1 MAVVDLAARRRGP
14 RTCSPGGSLAQPKTV
29 SNEPA
34 PHGNRANLGIYGTAE
49 ASSRRSRIALCYIPR
64 SVIAFSSVSKQC
76 GGQILFIDASFQI
89 NAGEKVGLVGPN
101 GAGKT
106 TVFRMIAGEDQPDDG
121 AVERP
126 RKLSFGYFRQDVGDL
141 AGRTILAETCAG
153 AGEVAVLADELAHL
167 AIRLEA
173 AGEDLDDVVAR
184 FGEVQA
190 RYQDLGGYE
199 LEARALTILH
209 GLGFADA
216 VTGNDVG
223 TLSGGWKMR
232 VALAQILL
240 ARPDL
245 LLLDEP
251 TNYLDLESILW
262 LEGFLRDYAGTVVM
276 TCHDREI
283 MNRVVTK
290 IVEIDGGDLRTY
302 TGNYDFYERMR
313 EIETKRREAEYAR
326 QQARLAKESRF
337 IERFK
342 THVAKASQVQSRIKK
357 LEKVEMVAEPRR
369 IVDKQFEFRTP
380 PRSGDDVIKLESIA
394 KSYGA
399 RVVHAGLTMTVRR
412 NERWAV
418 MGENGAGKSTLLKMI
433 AGALSPDNGSATI
446 GASVSM
452 GYYAQHVMDRLT
464 GDRTVLEELQDHA
477 PNANQGT
484 LRGLA
489 GAFGFQDDDVF
500 KPIRVLSGG
509 ERARLA
515 LAKLLY
521 DAPNLLVL
529 DEPTNHLDIA
539 TKRALVRA
547 LADHEGTLVFVSHD
561 RQFLRAL
568 ANRVLELSSA
578 GPRIYGGSYD
588 EYVASTGREAPGMR
602 AN

>member
-1 MAVVDLAARRRGP
+1 
-14 RTCSPGGSLAQPKTV
+14 
-29 SNEPA
+29 
-34 PHGNRANLGIYGTAE
+34 
-49 ASSRRSRIALCYIPR
+49 
-64 SVIAFSSVSKQC
+64 VIAFSSVSKQY
-76 GGQILFIDASFQI
+76 GGQLLFVDASFQI
-89 NAGEKVGLVGPN
+89 NPGEKVGLVGPN
-101 GAGKT
+101 GAGKS
-106 TVFRMIAGEDQPDDG
+106 TVFRMIAGEELPDDG
-121 AVERP
+121 GIERP
-126 RKLSFGYFRQDVGDL
+126 RKLSLGFFRQDVGEL
-141 AGRTILAETCAG
+141 RGRSILAETCAG
-153 AGEVAVLADELAHL
+153 AGEVSELADELAQL
-167 AIRLEA
+167 TAKLEDP
-173 AGEDLDDVVAR
+173 GDDLDAVVTR

-199 LEARALTILH
+199 LEARAQTILA
-209 GLGFADA
+209 GLGFASDR
-216 VTGNDVG
+216 TGDDVG

-262 LEGFLRDYAGTVVM
+262 LEAFLRDYPGTVVM

-283 MNRVVTK
+283 MNRVVGK
-290 IVEIDGGDLRTY
+290 IVEIDGGDLRSY

-313 EIETKRREAEYAR
+313 EIEAQRREAEYAR

-342 THVAKASQVQSRIKK
+342 THVAKAAQVQSRLKK

-369 IVDKQFEFRTP
+369 IVEKHFDFRVP
-380 PRSGDDVIKLESIA
+380 PRSGDDVVKLEAIA
-394 KSYGA
+394 KAYGKHK
-399 RVVHAGLTMTVRR
+399 VHDGLTLTVRR
-412 NERWAV
+412 KERWAV

-433 AGALSPDNGSATI
+433 AGALAPDAGTAAI
-446 GASVSM
+446 GASVTM
-452 GYYAQHVMDRLT
+452 GYYAQHVMDNLS
-464 GDRTVLEELQDHA
+464 GDRTVLEELQEHA
-477 PNANQGT
+477 PLANQGT
-484 LRGLA
+484 LRSLA
-489 GAFGFQDDDVF
+489 GAFGFHDDDVF
-500 KPIRVLSGG
+500 KPVRVLSGG
-509 ERARLA
+509 ERARIA

-539 TKRALVRA
+539 TKRALVTA
-547 LADHEGTLVFVSHD
+547 LADYEGTLVFVSHD

-578 GPRIYGGSYD
+578 GPHVFGGSYD

-602 AN
+602 E

>member
-1 MAVVDLAARRRGP
+1 M
-14 RTCSPGGSLAQPKTV
+14 
-29 SNEPA
+29 
-34 PHGNRANLGIYGTAE
+34 
-49 ASSRRSRIALCYIPR
+49 
-64 SVIAFSSVSKQC
+64 IAFSSVTKQY
-76 GGQILFIDASFQI
+76 GGQILFVDASFQI

-101 GAGKT
+101 GAGKS
-106 TVFRMIAGEDQPDDG
+106 TVFRMIAGEEQPDEG
-121 AVERP
+121 GIERP
-126 RKLSFGYFRQDVGDL
+126 KKLTVGFFRQDVGDL
-141 AGRTILAETCAG
+141 RGRSILSETCAG
-153 AGEVAVLADELAHL
+153 AGEVSELADELAAL
-167 AIRLEA
+167 TAKLEDP
-173 AGEDLDDVVAR
+173 GDDLDAVVTR

-199 LEARALTILH
+199 LEARAQSILA
-209 GLGFADA
+209 GLGFAPDR
-216 VTGNDVG
+216 TGDDVG

-262 LEGFLRDYAGTVVM
+262 LEAFLRDYAGTVVM

-283 MNRVVTK
+283 MNRVVGK
-290 IVEIDGGDLRTY
+290 IVEIDGGDLRSY
-302 TGNYDFYERMR
+302 TGNYDFYEKMR
-313 EIETKRREAEYAR
+313 ELEAQRREAEYAR

-342 THVAKASQVQSRIKK
+342 THVAKAAQVQSRVKK

-369 IVDKQFEFRTP
+369 IVEKHFEFRTP
-380 PRSGDDVIKLESIA
+380 PRSGDDVVKLEAIA
-394 KSYGA
+394 KAYGT
-399 RVVHAGLTMTVRR
+399 RKVHSGLTLTVRR
-412 NERWAV
+412 RERWAV

-433 AGALSPDNGSATI
+433 AGALPPDTGNAGI
-446 GASVSM
+446 GASVTM
-452 GYYAQHVMDRLT
+452 GYYAQHVMDGLS
-464 GDRTVLEELQDHA
+464 GDRTVLEELQEHA
-477 PNANQGT
+477 PLANQGT
-484 LRGLA
+484 LRSLA
-489 GAFGFQDDDVF
+489 GAFGFHDDDVF
-500 KPIRVLSGG
+500 KPVRVLSGG

-539 TKRALVRA
+539 TKRALVTA
-547 LADHEGTLVFVSHD
+547 LADYEGTLVFVSHD

-578 GPRIYGGSYD
+578 GPRVYGGNYD

-602 AN
+602 E